1 MGKFMTEEEAR
12 NIVTCLDDLLC
23 FTGLKNKQRQTTKDA
38 VFNKLLTMTRGDA
51 DRTLR
56 PVKFGQMSILR
67 WFIDV
72 NRIQSRDVEYANAL
86 AKLN

>member
-12 NIVTCLDDLLC
+12 NIITCLDDLFC
-23 FTGLKNKQRQTTKDA
+23 FTGIKNNQKQATKDM
-38 VFNKLLTMTRGDA
+38 VFNKLLTMTRNDA

-56 PVKFGQMSILR
+56 PVKLGQTSILR

-72 NRIQSRDVEYANAL
+72 NRIPNRDIEYANAL